1 MTIKNILALPI
12 DPHTNNSVLASALCI
27 AKNFGAHIDFTHVKG
42 DPTQYTGPIFDGI
55 PADVLRDMQQEQ
67 ARRIQEIEDSVRGS
81 FDDFVA
87 CEELALHDK
96 PQMSD
101 HPSASWVS
109 IIGEAAEVVSERG
122 GAYDLI
128 VVGRP
133 LEPSSFAYATMESAL
148 FTTGRPVLL
157 APPDLPKHIG
167 ETVLVAWNRS
177 AQSARAFHAAKA
189 LMLRQAKKIR
199 ILSIVTGAKQGPPA
213 SEIAD
218 NLSWHGMEAEVRE
231 LTPDIR
237 SIGDV
242 LLAEASAI
250 HADLLIMGAFSHSRV
265 RQMIFGGVTKH
276 LLENTTLPVLMAN

>member
-1 MTIKNILALPI
+1 MTIKKILALPI
-12 DPHTNNSVLASALCI
+12 DPHTSKSVLASSLCI

-42 DPTQYTGPIFDGI
+42 DPNAYAGPIFEGM
-55 PADVLRDMQQEQ
+55 PADILRGMEKEQ
-67 ARRIQEIEDSVRGS
+67 ARWIQENEDSVRGS
-81 FDDFVA
+81 FDDFSERA
-87 CEELALHDK
+87 ELTINDK
-96 PQMSD
+96 PEPSEE
-101 HPSASWVS
+101 PSASWVS
-109 IIGEAAEVVSERG
+109 VVGNAPEVIAERG

-133 LEPSSFAYATMESAL
+133 LEASSHAYSTMVSAL

-157 APPDLPKHIG
+157 APPDPPEHIG
-167 ETVLVAWNRS
+167 DTVLVAWNRS

-189 LMLRQAKKIR
+189 LVLQQAKKIR
-199 ILSIVTGAKQGPPA
+199 ILSITTGAKQGPPA

-218 NLSWHGMEAEVRE
+218 NLRWHGIEAELRE
-231 LTPDIR
+231 LMPDSR

-250 HADLLIMGAFSHSRV
+250 NADLLVMGAFSHSRV
-265 RQMIFGGVTKH
+265 RQIIFGGVTKH